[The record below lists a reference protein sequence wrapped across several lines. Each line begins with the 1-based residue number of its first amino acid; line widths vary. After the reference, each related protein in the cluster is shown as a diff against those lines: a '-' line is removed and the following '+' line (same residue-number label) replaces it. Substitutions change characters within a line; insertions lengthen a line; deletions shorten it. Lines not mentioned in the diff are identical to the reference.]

1 MVEMSSRESAVRK
14 HENSEVERKASWRQE
29 GEEMKHRDKE
39 KPVRKQSAFHL
50 VRPRSDFLLRS
61 QSCH

>member
-14 HENSEVERKASWRQE
+14 DENSEVERKASWRQE

-50 VRPRSDFLLRS
+50 V
-61 QSCH
+61 